1 MAVKVG
7 NSWVSEAAYEYA
19 KSRVN
24 KNTCAVDKKENSMLD
39 KLSEKYP
46 DVQFSTST
54 QPFSGTGKNN
64 IGIAPNILR
73 EMENDPEKRLEYEA
87 LIYDCNEVIKN
98 MPDKTQNGTTIKSFG
113 FIINPDGSLGAWSI
127 SESGGNTNRSRY
139 SLDKN
144 KKDSWLDKILEKK
157 EQKKI
162 EEKRIEKKRIEEK
175 RIEEKKIEERRQVK
189 REEQAEL
196 QEKRIKEAGS
206 GKKPMKIAGGI
217 VDLKA

>member
-24 KNTCAVDKKENSMLD
+24 KNTCAEDKKENSMLD

-46 DVQFSTST
+46 DIQFSTNT
-54 QPFSGTGKNN
+54 KPFSGTGKNN

-98 MPDKTQNGTTIKSFG
+98 MPDKTQNGSTIKSFG
-113 FIINPDGSLGAWSI
+113 FIINPDGSLGGWSI

-139 SLDKN
+139 SLDKD

-162 EEKRIEKKRIEEK
+162 EEKRIEKKKIEEK
-175 RIEEKKIEERRQVK
+175 RQLK

-196 QEKRIKEAGS
+196 QEQRIKEAGS
-206 GKKPMKIAGGI
+206 AKSPMKIAGNM